1 MGATVRRQVIRFLVV
16 GFTTVA
22 IDYISYR
29 LLIPLGMGYAPA
41 KAASFIIGTVFAY
54 FANRFWTFGD
64 PESHPAPGSVL
75 RFGVLYATTLLC
87 NVATNGA
94 LLAVFSGHPFAI
106 QGAFVVATAISA
118 TLNFLGMK
126 YLVFRPRM
134 ANPQRS

>member
-1 MGATVRRQVIRFLVV
+1 MGATVRKQVIRFLVV

-22 IDYISYR
+22 IDYLSYR

-54 FANRFWTFGD
+54 FANRFWTFGGQ
-64 PESHPAPGSVL
+64 ESHPAPGSVL

-87 NVATNGA
+87 NVAANA
-94 LLAVFSGHPFAI
+94 LLLAVLAGHAFAI
-106 QGAFVVATAISA
+106 QSAFVVATAISA

-126 YLVFRPRM
+126 YLVFRPQLPS
-134 ANPQRS
+134 PQRS